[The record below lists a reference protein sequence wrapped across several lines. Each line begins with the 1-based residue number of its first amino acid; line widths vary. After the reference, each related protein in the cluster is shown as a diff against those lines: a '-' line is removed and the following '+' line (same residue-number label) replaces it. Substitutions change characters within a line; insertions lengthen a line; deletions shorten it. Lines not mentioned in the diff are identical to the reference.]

1 MVSAFHFKS
10 SADRTFLSSNS
21 ADNMHIHISHTIGD
35 ESIALPVIEDQIS
48 FRMKCNYMV
57 VWPPLPLSWSKK
69 TSLADV
75 VLESP
80 LLAASILKNIDQQ
93 KIPFVV
99 IKHGKQAPLRVAS
112 EATAMAL
119 MELRAHTVDPPC
131 LSLGLHRCDCTTLD
145 SEV

>member
-1 MVSAFHFKS
+1 MAHRIRRRRFGG
-10 SADRTFLSSNS
+10 RTKRGLSR
-21 ADNMHIHISHTIGD
+21 TIGD
-35 ESIALPVIEDQIS
+35 ESIALPVIEEDQIS

-80 LLAASILKNIDQQ
+80 LLAASILKNIDRQ

-112 EATAMAL
+112 ETTAMAL

-131 LSLGLHRCDCTTLD
+131 LSLGCPPQQLHRLGQ
-145 SEV
+145 